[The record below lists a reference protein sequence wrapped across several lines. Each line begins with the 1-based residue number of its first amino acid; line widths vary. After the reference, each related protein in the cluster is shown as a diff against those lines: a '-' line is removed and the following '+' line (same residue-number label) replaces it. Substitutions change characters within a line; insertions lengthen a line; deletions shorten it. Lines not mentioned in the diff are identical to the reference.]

1 MKELT
6 LPAAAENIEKAVA
19 FVNGQL
25 EAAGSPP
32 KTMIQIDVA
41 IDELF
46 GNIAHYAYGKDTGDA
61 TVRVEVTEEPAV
73 IITFIDNG
81 IPYNPLKKSDPDVT
95 KDLEEREIGGLG
107 IFMVKKSMDD
117 ITYEYKEGQNIL
129 RIKKNMER
137 KNG

>member
-25 EAAGSPP
+25 EAAGCPP

-46 GNIAHYAYGKDTGDA
+46 GNIAHYSYGKDTGDA

-81 IPYNPLKKSDPDVT
+81 IPYNPLKKPDPDVT

-129 RIKKNMER
+129 RIKKYMER

>member
-6 LPAAAENIEKAVA
+6 LPAAVENIEKAVA

-25 EAAGSPP
+25 EAAGCPP

-137 KNG
+137 KDG

>member
-19 FVNGQL
+19 FVNDQL
-25 EAAGSPP
+25 ESAGCPP

-95 KDLEEREIGGLG
+95 KGLEEREIGGLG
-107 IFMVKKSMDD
+107 IFMVKKSMDY

-137 KNG
+137 KDG

>member
-6 LPAAAENIEKAVA
+6 LPAAAENIEKAVD
-19 FVNGQL
+19 FVNVQL
-25 EAAGSPP
+25 EAAGCPP

-46 GNIAHYAYGKDTGDA
+46 GNIAHYAYGKGTGDA

-73 IITFIDNG
+73 IITFIDSG
-81 IPYNPLKKSDPDVT
+81 IPYNPLEKPDPDVAQS
-95 KDLEEREIGGLG
+95 LEERQIGGLG

-117 ITYEYKEGQNIL
+117 ITYEYKDGQNIL
-129 RIKKNMER
+129 RIKKIMER
-137 KNG
+137 KDG